1 MTEPIERAAAC
12 TCGQLRIRTTGAPS
26 IVSSCHCL
34 ACQRRTGSLFGAQ
47 AFFPRGQIVATEGER
62 STFRRQAESGA
73 WLAFHFCPKCGSTVF
88 WENERLPDIVSIAVG
103 TFADPH
109 FPPPVRTV
117 WTTTKHDWLAFP
129 DGIVSHPESP
139 ANVGSALE
147 TRARGLVVA
156 AGIFRSADSSRTE
169 YALATET
176 GLCALLVLVAGDA
189 TDADCAGNLAVDH
202 DRHPAR

>member
-1 MTEPIERAAAC
+1 MTEPVERAAAC

-88 WENERLPDIVSIAVG
+88 WENERLPDIVSVAVG
-103 TFADPH
+103 AFADPH
-109 FPPPVRTV
+109 FPAAGAHGVD
-117 WTTTKHDWLAFP
+117 HDEARLARLSGWHRQP
-129 DGIVSHPESP
+129 SGKPGNI
-139 ANVGSALE
+139 GSALKR
-147 TRARGLVVA
+147 TGV
-156 AGIFRSADSSRTE
+156 GYCSRHIPF
-169 YALATET
+169 
-176 GLCALLVLVAGDA
+176 G
-189 TDADCAGNLAVDH
+189 
-202 DRHPAR
+202 